1 VGFRYTKGKSLFIR
15 NSNNDHNGIFCLFI
29 TGLIHKVQRAVYLET
44 DTPEI
49 LDEAIT
55 VVRKGGS
62 IAIIGD

>member
-1 VGFRYTKGKSLFIR
+1 MTGFV
-15 NSNNDHNGIFCLFI
+15 
-29 TGLIHKVQRAVYLET
+29 HKLQRAVYLET

-55 VVRKGGS
+55 VVRKGGT

>member
-1 VGFRYTKGKSLFIR
+1 VTLFIR
-15 NSNNDHNGIFCLFI
+15 NSKNDQDGIFFCLFI
-29 TGLIHKVQRAVYLET
+29 KGLIHKFQRAVYLET

>member
-1 VGFRYTKGKSLFIR
+1 VTLFIR
-15 NSNNDHNGIFCLFI
+15 NSKNDQNGIFVYFCI
-29 TGLIHKVQRAVYLET
+29 KGLIHKVQRAVYLET

>member
-1 VGFRYTKGKSLFIR
+1 VTLFIR
-15 NSNNDHNGIFCLFI
+15 NSKNDQDGIFVCLFI
-29 TGLIHKVQRAVYLET
+29 KGLIHKVQRAVYLET

-55 VVRKGGS
+55 VVRKGGT